1 MKVTQFFS
9 IEFPVQR
16 VGYVETYINTKIYVR
31 DNPNIDF
38 FPKELKI
45 TLQFFN

>member
-16 VGYVETYINTKIYVR
+16 VGYVETYINTKTQ

-38 FPKELKI
+38 FLKELKI